1 VEDLE
6 RHPVDVQTLDA
17 WFSSEPLDDRGDHR
31 RMKDDGQEHETPAP
45 GVE

>member
-6 RHPVDVQTLDA
+6 SHSVDFQTLDA
-17 WFSSEPLDDRGDHR
+17 WLSSQPLDDRGDHR
-31 RMKDDGQEHETPAP
+31 WMKDDGQEHETPAP